1 MGNDGYE
8 ITQGYIKEG
17 SKPQFKI
24 LRNGELIDLDGD
36 IPSWSNNEIFVINN
50 LNTMIALPADFS
62 LDRAY
67 PNPFNPTTTLSFSIP
82 IDSEVSLSIYNL
94 QGREIVA
101 LVNGNMK
108 AGYHSVVWN
117 ADAQSSGIYFVRMFA
132 GSYTH
137 TRKLMLVK

>member
-24 LRNGELIDLDGD
+24 LRNGELINLDGD

-50 LNTMIALPADFS
+50 LNTMIALPTDFS

-67 PNPFNPTTTLSFSIP
+67 PNPFNPTTTLSFAIP
-82 IDSEVSLSIYNL
+82 IDREVFLSVY
-94 QGREIVA
+94 
-101 LVNGNMK
+101 
-108 AGYHSVVWN
+108 
-117 ADAQSSGIYFVRMFA
+117 
-132 GSYTH
+132 
-137 TRKLMLVK
+137 